1 MFEGL
6 REPLGFFTPV
16 KELSQ
21 SFKGLF
27 KKSSDHFGRDPIQ
40 TRTLGNV
47 LSSHFQE
54 VLTGQGRK
62 GRRGEGRSANETLIL
77 IPKGT
82 MVGALG
88 VLASK
93 RFFPEIGIDSF
104 GGLRED
110 LSVVFKDVRNGFLP
124 PQPATSA
131 GHSVFPLLKGLPGGG
146 CKHVLE
152 SELGSSEGGTETTAP
167 QVL

>member
-6 REPLGFFTPV
+6 RDLLGFFTPV

-21 SFKGLF
+21 SFKGL
-27 KKSSDHFGRDPIQ
+27 
-40 TRTLGNV
+40 TLGNV

-62 GRRGEGRSANETLIL
+62 GRKGKGRSANETLIL

-93 RFFPEIGIDSF
+93 RFFPEIGQRIYSF
-104 GGLRED
+104 GGLRKD
-110 LSVVFKDVRNGFLP
+110 LPVVFKDVRNGFLP

-131 GHSVFPLLKGLPGGG
+131 GHSAHVVFPLLKGLPGGG
-146 CKHVLE
+146 SKHVLE
-152 SELGSSEGGTETTAP
+152 SKLGSSEGGTETTAP